1 MTNSA
6 AVAGRPIILSAP
18 PGCGK
23 SRNAEAL
30 RRMFGC
36 SCVVDEWDGQSP
48 VPANALVLTN
58 LPVLG
63 GAGAVPVL
71 FDNGEEVPH
80 E

>member
-1 MTNSA
+1 
-6 AVAGRPIILSAP
+6 
-18 PGCGK
+18 
-23 SRNAEAL
+23 
-30 RRMFGC
+30 MFGC

-71 FDNGEEVPH
+71 SDNGEEVPH